1 MIPATER
8 PERDF
13 AALVREWFKLVAAGS
28 WDEAFQRLDLPPS
41 AGPKFTPESEP
52 LNVAYALGA
61 LAGLRTGEVFA
72 LRWLHVDLAAR
83 RIHVRE
89 SVKGPLKDE
98 DSRVVPILDRLL
110 PVLADWKLRTG
121 GEGRVIPPL
130 RCDGQKIDKGTPGTY
145 LRLALD
151 ELGLA
156 REGLRWYQATRH
168 TFASQWVMNG
178 GSIEKLKEILGH
190 YSVVITERYAHLRP
204 DLFTARDLATI
215 DVSLS
220 ASDAS
225 PSAIKPENG
234 HEMATSEPVPFRIP
248 LKSRRKDR
256 SRPVSR
262 VLFRRKSGGGEH
274 SSRTRVAAR
283 LQRAVP
289 GGLDRD
295 QSCPPLARRDAPLFA
310 LAPGGVCRA
319 APVTR
324 RAVRSYRTVS
334 PLPRAPGRPGAVRR
348 SVLCGTFLRVAPTG
362 R

>member
-1 MIPATER
+1 MIAILSALFTDLVER
-8 PERDF
+8 GIAQTNPTRNLPRSTMRLMRSTHDPRTTPFVERLADVRRIYL
-13 AALVREWFKLVAAGS
+13 AL
-28 WDEAFQRLDLPPS
+28 P
-41 AGPKFTPESEP
+41 EP

-89 SVKGPLKDE
+89 SVKGPLKDK

-130 RCDGQKIDKGTPGTY
+130 RCDGRKIDKGTPGTY

-156 REGLRWYQATRH
+156 RDGLRWYQATRH

-220 ASDAS
+220 AGDAS
-225 PSAIKPENG
+225 VGALALENG
-234 HEMATSEPVPFRIP
+234 HEMATTEAAPFRIP
-248 LKSRRKDR
+248 LKSRRKRR

-262 VLFRRKSGGGEH
+262 
-274 SSRTRVAAR
+274 
-283 LQRAVP
+283 
-289 GGLDRD
+289 
-295 QSCPPLARRDAPLFA
+295 
-310 LAPGGVCRA
+310 
-319 APVTR
+319 
-324 RAVRSYRTVS
+324 
-334 PLPRAPGRPGAVRR
+334 GRPKVTGPDYRRRSGAVITRASR
-348 SVLCGTFLRVAPTG
+348 SARSTVTG
-362 R
+362 RSGHVPPSIGQRWARSGVTPRPTPS